1 MFSLNFAINTVEIS
15 KMQKISSY
23 LYSNRISVVADLAS
37 FPVEW
42 RPVYQRTIK
51 LYKGMKNVVE
61 FDIRNADQKR
71 ININNYNIK
80 CLVMDHFNQEVLTAD
95 VTSVPNTTGLAT
107 MTIYAEDIAY
117 IKPQFLK
124 YTLYILGEGDQKTPL
139 YGDTQFGIGG
149 TIDLLAGATPDAAV
163 PQIIDKFVYL
173 VDDTVPGN
181 YVYTYFS
188 DSVEVNPRN
197 DINDKHRIALEF
209 WPNAFDAEVTVQV
222 TTDVVVSTATEWT
235 SLETFNITASTDRVN
250 KVYNEVEDY
259 SNNIGWLRI
268 KYIPTAGNTG
278 KIDKVLVIS

>member
-1 MFSLNFAINTVEIS
+1 
-15 KMQKISSY
+15 MQKISSY

-37 FPVEW
+37 YPVEW

-71 ININNYNIK
+71 ININSYNIK
-80 CLVMDHFNQEVLTAD
+80 CLIMDNFNQEVLTAD
-95 VTSVPNTTGLAT
+95 VNPVPSTTGLAT
-107 MTIYAEDIAY
+107 MTIYSDDIAY

-124 YTLYILGEGDQKTPL
+124 YTLYILGENEEKTPL
-139 YGDTQFGIGG
+139 YGDSQFGIGG
-149 TIDLLAGATPDAAV
+149 TIDLKAGAMPDIAV

-181 YVYTYFS
+181 YVYTYVS

-197 DINDKHRIALEF
+197 DINENHSIKLEF
-209 WPNAFDAEVTVQV
+209 LTNSFDAEVTVQI
-222 TTDVVVSTATEWT
+222 TTDVVVSAATEWT
-235 SLETFNITASTDRVN
+235 DLEIFNIANTTNRVD
-250 KVYNEVEDY
+250 KVYNEIEDY

-268 KYIPTAGNTG
+268 KYIPESSNTG

>member
-1 MFSLNFAINTVEIS
+1 
-15 KMQKISSY
+15 
-23 LYSNRISVVADLAS
+23 
-37 FPVEW
+37 
-42 RPVYQRTIK
+42 
-51 LYKGMKNVVE
+51 
-61 FDIRNADQKR
+61 
-71 ININNYNIK
+71 
-80 CLVMDHFNQEVLTAD
+80 
-95 VTSVPNTTGLAT
+95 
-107 MTIYAEDIAY
+107 
-117 IKPQFLK
+117 
-124 YTLYILGEGDQKTPL
+124 
-139 YGDTQFGIGG
+139 
-149 TIDLLAGATPDAAV
+149 V

-197 DINDKHRIALEF
+197 DINDNHRIALEF
-209 WPNAFDAEVTVQV
+209 WPSAFDAEVTVQV

>member
-1 MFSLNFAINTVEIS
+1 
-15 KMQKISSY
+15 MQKISSY

-37 FPVEW
+37 YPVEW

-51 LYKGMKNVVE
+51 IYKGMKNVVE

-71 ININNYNIK
+71 INISSYNLK
-80 CLVMDHFNQEVLTAD
+80 CLIMDNFNQEVLTAD
-95 VTSVPNTTGLAT
+95 VTPVPNTTGLAT
-107 MTIYAEDIAY
+107 MTIYADDVSY

-124 YTLYILGEGDQKTPL
+124 YTLYILGEDEEKIPL

-149 TIDLLAGATPDAAV
+149 VIDLKSGAMPDAIV
-163 PQIIDKFVYL
+163 PQIIDTFIYL

-188 DSVEVNPRN
+188 DAVEVNPRN
-197 DINDKHRIALEF
+197 DINDNHSIRLEF
-209 WPNAFDAEVTVQV
+209 WPSNFNAEVIVQV

-235 SLETFNITASTDRVN
+235 NLETFNITSSTDRVN
-250 KVYNEVEDY
+250 KVYNEIEDY

-268 KYIPTAGNTG
+268 KYIPDTGNTG